1 MFEHEKSDAC
11 IITGTLSNVKLENTT
26 AEIFFLVQAI
36 RVGWLLLVP
45 LRLL

>member
-26 AEIFFLVQAI
+26 AEIFLVQAI